1 MPRCRM
7 NTGIA
12 MTTRTRK
19 LTGTVLILLSIVAW
33 SILASWI
40 YMSLLVEA
48 PWWLTIGFFALAG
61 TSWFVPAAV
70 IIRWMV
76 KPD

>member
-1 MPRCRM
+1 
-7 NTGIA
+7 

-19 LTGTVLILLSIVAW
+19 LAGTVLILLSIVAW
-33 SILASWI
+33 SIVASAI
-40 YMSLLVEA
+40 YMSLLGSA
-48 PWWLTIGFFALAG
+48 PWWLTIAFFAIAG
-61 TSWFVPAAV
+61 TSWFVPAAI